1 MKEIERQT
9 YFVMIRDYTH
19 KQNIN
24 IKGARK
30 KNAFFKIKKIEMYW
44 NKKIRRNIF
53 WRFRKV

>member
-9 YFVMIRDYTH
+9 YFVMNRDYTH

-30 KNAFFKIKKIEMYW
+30 KNAFFKIKKIAMY
-44 NKKIRRNIF
+44 
-53 WRFRKV
+53 